1 MLRLAEDMGRNTSN
15 FKKEDDVRDNEGI
28 SIETKR
34 WISYYEWKLRF
45 IIIIMIIIR
54 LSTSEWNKNSKR

>member
-34 WISYYEWKLRF
+34 
-45 IIIIMIIIR
+45 
-54 LSTSEWNKNSKR
+54 